1 MSEVSEFI
9 SRIRFNEDGLVPVI
23 TQDSVS
29 KEVLMLAWM
38 NVAAVQLTIDTGRGT
53 YFSRSRNKIWVKG
66 EESGNSQAVKS
77 VRSDCDGDSLLLLV
91 EQRGPACH
99 TGNPTCFFDRGIDA

>member
-1 MSEVSEFI
+1 MNAVSEFI

-23 TQDSVS
+23 TQDSMS

-38 NVAAVQLTIDTGRGT
+38 NADAVRLTIDTGLGT

-66 EESGNSQAVKS
+66 EESGNNQS
-77 VRSDCDGDSLLLLV
+77 VRSLRADCDGDTLLMV
-91 EQRGPACH
+91 VDQSGPACH
-99 TGNPTCFFDRGIDA
+99 TGNLTCFFDQGIDK

>member
-1 MSEVSEFI
+1 MNQSSDFI
-9 SRIRFNEDGLVPVI
+9 ARIRFNEDGLVPVI

-38 NVAAVQLTIDTGRGT
+38 NADAVQLTIDTGLGT

-66 EESGNSQAVKS
+66 EESGNS
-77 VRSDCDGDSLLLLV
+77 
-91 EQRGPACH
+91 
-99 TGNPTCFFDRGIDA
+99 

>member
-1 MSEVSEFI
+1 MNEASEFI

-23 TQDSVS
+23 AQDSLS

-38 NVAAVQLTIDTGRGT
+38 NAEAVKLTIDTGLGT

-66 EESGNSQAVKS
+66 EESGNGQF
-77 VRSDCDGDSLLLLV
+77 VRSLRADCDGDTLLMV
-91 EQRGPACH
+91 VDQSGPACH
-99 TGNPTCFFDRGIDA
+99 TGNLTCFFDQGIDK

>member
-1 MSEVSEFI
+1 MSEASEFI

-66 EESGNSQAVKS
+66 EESGNSQAVRS
-77 VRSDCDGDSLLLLV
+77 VRADCDGDTLLLLV

-99 TGNPTCFFDRGIDA
+99 TGNPTCFFDQGIDA